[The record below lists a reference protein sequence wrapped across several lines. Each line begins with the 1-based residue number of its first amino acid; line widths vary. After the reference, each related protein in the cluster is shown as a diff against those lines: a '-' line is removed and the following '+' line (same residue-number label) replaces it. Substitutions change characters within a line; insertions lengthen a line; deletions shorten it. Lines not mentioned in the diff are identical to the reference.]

1 MNSKELIEK
10 YKLGEL
16 NFDNQ
21 NLSGVDLS
29 WEKLPGI
36 SLYGSDLYGA
46 KLAGTVLTN
55 ANLAGGVNL
64 AHADLGRADLTGANL
79 RGADLR
85 GANLRDAIL
94 TDAVYDEATHFPK
107 GFNLEASGAARV
119 EQTKP
124 TDRSEPQTALPQP
137 QATGDLRSIEP
148 TQIRSDTMVSES
160 SPTQVSTSAPNSVT
174 STKVNAASNP
184 ATPVTTNTPPAVVTS
199 PNYTSGIIIGTA
211 LGVGLGILGVMA
223 IVIPSLRTPLP
234 QSQQIPQDSNP
245 QPNPNNSASEESSQ
259 TSRLDRTQPEVPPY
273 SPPFSAQPSPQAFR
287 PIQPAPTCGSP
298 PRSGTWWPVR
308 GASSAL
314 AAAQQVCG
322 DSYITVSKQTQV
334 ASFNNRGEAEDFAS
348 RLSQQTGQRFWVGDP
363 TQR

>member
-1 MNSKELIEK
+1 MNSRELIEK

-16 NFDNQ
+16 NFENQ

-107 GFNLEASGAARV
+107 GFSLEASGAVRV

-124 TDRSEPQTALPQP
+124 TDRSESQEALPQP
-137 QATGDLRSIEP
+137 QSTENLRSTEP
-148 TQIRSDTMVSES
+148 TQIRSDTIV
-160 SPTQVSTSAPNSVT
+160 SAPSSVT
-174 STKVNAASNP
+174 STKVNAASPP
-184 ATPVTTNTPPAVVTS
+184 ATTSTPPAVVTS

-223 IVIPSLRTPLP
+223 IVIPSARTPLP
-234 QSQQIPQDSNP
+234 QSQVPQESNP
-245 QPNPNNSASEESSQ
+245 QPNPNDSASDESSQ

-273 SPPFSAQPSPQAFR
+273 SPPFSAQPSPQALR

-314 AAAQQVCG
+314 ASAQQVCG

-334 ASFNNRGEAEDFAS
+334 ASFNSRSEAEDFAS